1 MSGVSRRLTSKHTG
15 PAVKRNVRHCPGQKP
30 HRRSRSGWVTSA
42 GLESVGHE
50 VEEAEG
56 DRADEGAPV
65 HHSMIWSARTRMDCG
80 IVRPRA
86 FAVWRLITSSNFVTC
101 STGCAFHLFVLSA
114 SCRPPQVFVMQST
127 DARHLHHSA
136 LTRQLH
142 SPRLGGVF

>member
-30 HRRSRSGWVTSA
+30 HRRSRSGCVTSA
-42 GLESVGHE
+42 GLESVRHE

-80 IVRPRA
+80 IVRPSA
-86 FAVWRLITSSNFVTC
+86 LAVFTLMTSSNFVGC
-101 STGCAFHLFVLSA
+101 STGRSAGLAPLRILSTYPAARWAA
-114 SCRPPQVFVMQST
+114 SWT
-127 DARHLHHSA
+127 
-136 LTRQLH
+136 
-142 SPRLGGVF
+142 LGP

>member
-15 PAVKRNVRHCPGQKP
+15 PAVKRNVRHRPGQKP
-30 HRRSRSGWVTSA
+30 HRRSRSDWVTSA

-65 HHSMIWSARTRMDCG
+65 HNSMIWSARTRMDCG

-86 FAVWRLITSSNFVTC
+86 VAVFRLITSSNFVTC
-101 STGCAFHLFVLSA
+101 STGTELPPSEEIGRA
-114 SCRPPQVFVMQST
+114 SLPVT
-127 DARHLHHSA
+127 AG
-136 LTRQLH
+136 
-142 SPRLGGVF
+142 LGSLVGRR

>member
-15 PAVKRNVRHCPGQKP
+15 PAVKRDVRHCPGQKP

-80 IVRPRA
+80 IVRP
-86 FAVWRLITSSNFVTC
+86 
-101 STGCAFHLFVLSA
+101 
-114 SCRPPQVFVMQST
+114 
-127 DARHLHHSA
+127 SA
-136 LTRQLH
+136 LYSSER
-142 SPRLGGVF
+142 SPAQETKRRREKRSRGGPTWRPGAC